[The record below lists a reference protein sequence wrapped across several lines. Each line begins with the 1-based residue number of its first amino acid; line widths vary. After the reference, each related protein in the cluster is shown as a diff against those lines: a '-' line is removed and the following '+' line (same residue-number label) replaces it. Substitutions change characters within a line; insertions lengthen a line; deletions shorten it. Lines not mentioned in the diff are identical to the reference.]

1 MDSRRQLK
9 ISHLLQEVFSQLLIT
24 DFRIYLNGA
33 FATLTKVNVTS
44 DLALARFNISIL
56 GKEDKNA
63 VIESLNEH
71 KYEIRK
77 ILGNNMRNDLRKI
90 PELEFYLDDTL
101 DYVEKMDELFE
112 KIKEE
117 EKKIG

>member
-9 ISHLLQEVFSQLLIT
+9 IAHLLQEVFSQLLIT
-24 DFRIYLNGA
+24 DIKSYLNGA

-56 GKEDKNA
+56 GKENKQAAID
-63 VIESLNEH
+63 SLNEH

-77 ILGNNMRNDLRKI
+77 ILGNSMRNDLRRI
-90 PELEFYLDDTL
+90 PEIEFYLDDTL
-101 DYVEKMDELFE
+101 DYVDKMDQLFE

-117 EKKIG
+117 DKKIG